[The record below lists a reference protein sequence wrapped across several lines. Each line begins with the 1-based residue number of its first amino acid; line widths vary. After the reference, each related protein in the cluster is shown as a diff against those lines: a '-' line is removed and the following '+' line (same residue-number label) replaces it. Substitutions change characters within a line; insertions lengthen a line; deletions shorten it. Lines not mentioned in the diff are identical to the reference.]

1 MQQQQAEQKR
11 AEQRQAAAHH
21 AREQRERERT
31 AEESRV
37 ATRVAALRQ
46 VSDIRHTA
54 HNQDTA
60 ETDRTDTSN
69 ADKYT
74 QETPIS
80 HHRSQ
85 LSTAGLIQSYS
96 QSQSPTVKATSQQ
109 LQLQSQS
116 ITITQLGPPSD
127 PAPAFDRI
135 AEFVANMSEQHNGI
149 SDYHYQSI

>member
-1 MQQQQAEQKR
+1 M
-11 AEQRQAAAHH
+11 
-21 AREQRERERT
+21 
-31 AEESRV
+31 
-37 ATRVAALRQ
+37 
-46 VSDIRHTA
+46 SDIRHTA

-60 ETDRTDTSN
+60 ETDRTGTSD

-135 AEFVANMSEQHNGI
+135 AEFVANMSEQHNWI
-149 SDYHYQSI
+149 SDYHYQSIQHRNYTQGIGSAHQPSFRDFVPRFIEEQERLGLNS